1 MSALHVVVH
10 PRPSNNVPSSAL
22 SPFQGLLDLVVDGT
36 NLTARIGQAQALA
49 VLAEFGLAVASL
61 AAGRRERVT
70 LQVYADDEAWEIGL
84 EPDSSDVLVTV
95 YRCGPRP
102 DVAIHER
109 RVSMVALRDGVMGAL
124 AETVSSLPNG
134 AAASLRS
141 AQRALGAAWPPV
153 EHGSVA
159 RAPALVQSEPVD
171 GVHFAVSAD
180 FRIRGPAPAG
190 LEGAPQQLERADLHS
205 LLVQGSGQIAV
216 RGKQVPLGIL
226 YPYLCAERLLALTD
240 EVLDAWQTGRPIFR
254 RVEAGHSRIGVRR
267 GPGDGPLTLTVRSA
281 LAATE
286 DRTLSFPALAAP
298 TLVRTAVGF
307 ARALCAAF
315 LTHDPTQA
323 ANLRLTA
330 LRAVADAL
338 EERLVGAESDDSL
351 TNPEPET
358 YRSYAPQ
365 RRNQGL
371 GKWSHGGKM
380 NLVPR
385 WVATI
390 PQIDLRATFLCGD
403 RLLVGSTRETACIHR
418 SSGTLAW
425 RLSTHP
431 AVSVVTPVGLAR
443 IHPEGRVV
451 LHDIESGMV
460 RFTAHVAPRVGGGAT
475 GAVVH
480 APALPKLL
488 VVTENDRQITALD
501 LVTGDVRWRYTARQA
516 GDYRLRRAGKL
527 LLVTGGDSA
536 LVALDAATGEVVW
549 RLRSRLP
556 FSAGLAVDHDAG
568 FALAGTANAPGM
580 LHHFDPWSGTLRWS
594 SELEER
600 HVPGQPP
607 LVTPEAVVVPSRDR
621 RGVGARA
628 FDRATGNPLW
638 SHAPGVA
645 APTSAWLAVD
655 HSIVVN
661 SASGALLCLDALTGT
676 LRYNHVFT
684 RQVDADQPRRLEPVL
699 RHGAL
704 FVPQHQVH
712 VVRPGDGE
720 IIGTAPTDLIPDLL
734 RVDERCDIYIAEESG
749 HLAAFSVAPRLTL
762 VS

>member
-10 PRPSNNVPSSAL
+10 PRPSNVPSSAL
-22 SPFQGLLDLVVDGT
+22 APFQGLLDLVVDGI
-36 NLTARIGQAQALA
+36 NLTARVGQSQALA
-49 VLAEFGLAVASL
+49 VLAELGLAVASL

-70 LQVYADDEAWEIGL
+70 LQVYAGDEAWEIGL
-84 EPDSSDVLVTV
+84 EPDSDDVLATV

-102 DVAIHER
+102 EVAIHER
-109 RVSMVALRDGVMGAL
+109 RVSLAALREGVLEAL
-124 AETVSSLPNG
+124 AETVASIPN
-134 AAASLRS
+134 ATAASLRS
-141 AQRALGAAWPPV
+141 AQRALGATWPSV
-153 EHGSVA
+153 EHHPAA
-159 RAPALVQSEPVD
+159 RARSRVQSETVD
-171 GVHFAVSAD
+171 GLELAVSAD
-180 FRIRGPAPAG
+180 FRISGPPPAS

-205 LLVQGSGQIAV
+205 LLVQGCGQITV
-216 RGKQVPLGIL
+216 RGKRVQLGTL
-226 YPYLCAERLLALTD
+226 HPFLCAERLLALAE
-240 EVLDAWQTGRPIFR
+240 EVLDAWQTGRPLFR
-254 RVEAGHSRIGVRR
+254 RVEVGHSRIGVRR
-267 GPGDGPLTLTVRSA
+267 GPGDGPLTLTVRA
-281 LAATE
+281 VGDAKQ
-286 DRTLSFPALAAP
+286 DRTLSFPAVTAP
-298 TLVRTAVGF
+298 TLVRIAVGF
-307 ARALCAAF
+307 ARALAVAF
-315 LTHDPTQA
+315 VAHDPSQS

-330 LRAVADAL
+330 LGAGADAL

-358 YRSYAPQ
+358 YRSYAPH
-365 RRNQGL
+365 RRSQGT

-425 RLSTHP
+425 RLNTQP

-460 RFTAHVAPRVGGGAT
+460 RFTTHVAPRVGGGAT

-480 APALPKLL
+480 TPALPKLL

-516 GDYRLRRAGKL
+516 GDYRVRRAGKL

-536 LVALDAATGEVVW
+536 LVALDTTTGEVVW
-549 RLRSRLP
+549 RLRGRLP
-556 FSAGLAVDHDAG
+556 FTAGLAVDHDAG
-568 FALAGTANAPGM
+568 FAVAGTANAPGV

-594 SELEER
+594 SDLEER

-607 LVTPEAVVVPSRDR
+607 LVTPEAVIVPSRDR

-628 FDRATGNPLW
+628 FDRTTGESLW
-638 SHAPGVA
+638 SHAPGLA

-655 HSIVVN
+655 QSIVAN
-661 SASGALLCLDALTGT
+661 SASGALLCLEASTGR

-699 RHGAL
+699 RNGAL